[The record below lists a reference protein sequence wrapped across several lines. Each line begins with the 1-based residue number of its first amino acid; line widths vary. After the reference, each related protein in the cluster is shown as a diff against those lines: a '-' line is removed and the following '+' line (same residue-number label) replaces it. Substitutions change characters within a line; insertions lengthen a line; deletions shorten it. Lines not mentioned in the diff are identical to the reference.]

1 MRCISRRCDT
11 PLLSSSGSLF
21 YSYLSLRALSP
32 SVPSMV
38 FFFGARGDE
47 RGRNR
52 RGPPAKQT
60 VLVARPTAAFGG
72 AAAANVAAERA
83 SREKQL
89 ASLLAGGFAGAL
101 SATITCPMEVV
112 KTHLQASKGGSQVAI
127 AAAATGPLAVAR
139 NIARIEGVRGF
150 FRGLVP
156 TLVGILPA
164 RSTYFWAYS
173 TTKASLSSRFGES
186 SPVHMASA
194 AVAGIVSNTLTNPIW
209 LMKSRVQLQAGA
221 SASNPRVYRGYA
233 DAIVKIFREEG
244 IRGFFKGLSASYW
257 GVTEGALHFVVY
269 ERIKSRIIAENRAKV
284 ARGDYLNSKSPT
296 QRPEELTPFQ
306 YLTAA
311 ALAKF
316 IASSATYP
324 HEVVRLRMREQP
336 KFVGAVPKYRSMIQ
350 SLRLIAR
357 EEGRRGL
364 YAGMGTHLARVVPNA
379 ALMFFTYE
387 TVVRFIERKQAKEAA
402 LAAALPKKTDG
413 DDSRRR

>member
-1 MRCISRRCDT
+1 
-11 PLLSSSGSLF
+11 
-21 YSYLSLRALSP
+21 
-32 SVPSMV
+32 
-38 FFFGARGDE
+38 
-47 RGRNR
+47 
-52 RGPPAKQT
+52 
-60 VLVARPTAAFGG
+60 
-72 AAAANVAAERA
+72 
-83 SREKQL
+83 
-89 ASLLAGGFAGAL
+89 
-101 SATITCPMEVV
+101 
-112 KTHLQASKGGSQVAI
+112 VAI
-127 AAAATGPLAVAR
+127 AAATGPFAIAR
-139 NIARIEGVRGF
+139 NIARVEGVRGF
-150 FRGLVP
+150 FRGLLP

-173 TTKASLSSRFGES
+173 TTKSTLSARFGES

-209 LMKSRVQLQAGA
+209 LMKSRVQLQAGT
-221 SASNPRVYRGYA
+221 SASDPRVYRGYA
-233 DAIVKIFREEG
+233 HAIVKIFREEG

-257 GVTEGALHFVVY
+257 GVTEGAIHFVVY
-269 ERIKSRIIAENRAKV
+269 EKIKNRIIADNRARI
-284 ARGDYLNSKSPT
+284 ARGEYLNYRSST
-296 QRPEELTPFQ
+296 NRRPEDLTPVQ

-336 KFVGAVPKYRSMIQ
+336 RFIGAAPKYRSMIQ

-387 TVVRFIERKQAKEAA
+387 TVVKFIERKHMREAA
-402 LAAALPKKTDG
+402 LAANTPNAAGKDAEARERKV
-413 DDSRRR
+413 R

>member
-1 MRCISRRCDT
+1 MVLFFGGARKNAAVDSSPEHGHRAGGAHPVAGSAALTSRRAPD
-11 PLLSSSGSLF
+11 LLVARAASGKGSSSG
-21 YSYLSLRALSP
+21 
-32 SVPSMV
+32 
-38 FFFGARGDE
+38 
-47 RGRNR
+47 
-52 RGPPAKQT
+52 T
-60 VLVARPTAAFGG
+60 VTATVATASSA
-72 AAAANVAAERA
+72 VAERA
-83 SREKQL
+83 SREKQF
-89 ASLLAGGFAGAL
+89 ASLLAGGLAGAL

-112 KTHLQASKGGSQVAI
+112 KTHLQASKGGSQVAV
-127 AAAATGPLAVAR
+127 AAAATGPFAVAR
-139 NIARIEGVRGF
+139 NIARVEGVRGF

-173 TTKASLSSRFGES
+173 TTKSTLSARFGES

-221 SASNPRVYRGYA
+221 SATNPRVYRGYA
-233 DAIVKIFREEG
+233 DAVVKIFREEG

-269 ERIKSRIIAENRAKV
+269 ERIKSRLIAENRARI
-284 ARGDYLNSKSPT
+284 ARGDYLNSKTPT
-296 QRPEELTPFQ
+296 KKPDELTPFQ

-336 KFVGAVPKYRSMIQ
+336 KFIGAVPKYRSMIQ
-350 SLRLIAR
+350 SLRIIAR

-387 TVVRFIERKQAKEAA
+387 TVVKFIERKQAREAAA
-402 LAAALPKKTDG
+402 LAAVVSKNSDEHAP
-413 DDSRRR
+413 RRR

>member
-1 MRCISRRCDT
+1 MRAG
-11 PLLSSSGSLF
+11 PLRGVRLVAKRTQATAAVAAPVAAATISSSPANARTTSAAD
-21 YSYLSLRALSP
+21 RA
-32 SVPSMV
+32 
-38 FFFGARGDE
+38 
-47 RGRNR
+47 N
-52 RGPPAKQT
+52 
-60 VLVARPTAAFGG
+60 
-72 AAAANVAAERA
+72 
-83 SREKQL
+83 REKQF
-89 ASLLAGGFAGAL
+89 ASLVAGGIAGAF
-101 SATITCPMEVV
+101 SATVTCPMEVV

-127 AAAATGPLAVAR
+127 AAAATGPFAVAR
-139 NIARIEGVRGF
+139 NIARAEGFKGF
-150 FRGLVP
+150 FRGLLP

-173 TTKASLSSRFGES
+173 TTKSTLSSQFGES

-209 LMKSRVQLQAGA
+209 LMKSRVQLQAGSTA
-221 SASNPRVYRGYA
+221 ATNPRVYRGYQ
-233 DAIVKIFREEG
+233 DAVVKIFREEG

-269 ERIKSRIIAENRAKV
+269 ERIKAKMIAHNRAAI
-284 ARGDYLNSKSPT
+284 ARGAYLNSPKPDRS
-296 QRPEELTPFQ
+296 PEELSAVQ

-311 ALAKF
+311 AVAKF
-316 IASSATYP
+316 IASTATYP

-336 KFVGAVPKYRSMIQ
+336 KFVGAAPKYRSMIQ

-387 TVVRFIERKQAKEAA
+387 TVVKAIERRQRLETERSVADASK
-402 LAAALPKKTDG
+402 PDDG
-413 DDSRRR
+413 SLSK